1 MTPQKQKWI
10 VDHAGN
16 NLGSHNIY
24 YRCTPDFIERSAV
37 AKLLMMMDKKQMG
50 YFKNKRLKK
59 NRLEGF
65 LISRGFDYNSY
76 QTENYLKKTTS

>member
-24 YRCTPDFIERSAV
+24 DRCTPDFIERSAV
-37 AKLLMMMDKKQMG
+37 AKLLMMMMDRKQMG
-50 YFKNKRLKK
+50 YFKIKRLKEISLK
-59 NRLEGF
+59 GFRLAEV
-65 LISRGFDYNSY
+65 LIIIHFKQR
-76 QTENYLKKTTS
+76 TI